1 MREADEIERIG
12 RKTKSIAHL
21 LDKDA
26 SCDERQT
33 LRLNVAKIDINDV
46 GQGDAK
52 HERPKHLFEAELR
65 DKPAANNTAAKQSDN
80 A

>member
-12 RKTKSIAHL
+12 RKTKSVAHL
-21 LDKDA
+21 FDKDA

-33 LRLNVAKIDINDV
+33 LRLDVAKIDINDV
-46 GQGDAK
+46 GQSDAK
-52 HERPKHLFEAELR
+52 HEWPKHLLEAELR
-65 DKPAANNTAAKQSDN
+65 DKPATNNTAAKQSDN